1 MVPKHV
7 FHRITS
13 LASYETQ
20 TSSGVHHLSS
30 PKSCTGRHSPKLL
43 CAIGAI
49 GASMNRVHQPRPLV
63 VLLLNV
69 WMGTAAGAD
78 FFIVSL
84 ELSDPPV
91 QTMKQKI
98 SNRYIPSLKTFTG
111 RHSPEL
117 LCPEGVAHCACA
129 TLSGVCTAHTHRV

>member
-1 MVPKHV
+1 
-7 FHRITS
+7 
-13 LASYETQ
+13 
-20 TSSGVHHLSS
+20 
-30 PKSCTGRHSPKLL
+30 
-43 CAIGAI
+43 
-49 GASMNRVHQPRPLV
+49 MNRVHQPRPLV

-98 SNRYIPSLKTFTG
+98 LYQTMTLPQARNPNFHNLNPK
-111 RHSPEL
+111 PE
-117 LCPEGVAHCACA
+117 
-129 TLSGVCTAHTHRV
+129 TLNPGP